1 MTSPTLLLLAAGMGS
16 RYGGLKQ
23 LDEMGPNGETLLDYA
38 IYDARKAGFKKAVFI
53 IRHEMEEAFNRQILK
68 RYQGLIQT
76 DVVFQEPSDL
86 PNGFSCPAERHRP
99 WGTGQAVLAA
109 RNAIREP
116 FGIINADD
124 YYGPSAYRLLA
135 ESLSQTAANE
145 SALTCVAYPLK
156 NTLSEHGSVNRGLCK
171 VQNGSLSS
179 VTEIL
184 EIAETA
190 DGIIGHPSPDE
201 SLKLSPDDLVSMNCW
216 GMPPALFPAMED
228 AFKQF
233 LGSLKNELRDE
244 FYLPA
249 FINEQLT
256 AKGLTCVVKT
266 ATDRWCGVTYPADK
280 SAVQAQLKAAHDSGL
295 YPKSS
300 LL

>member
-1 MTSPTLLLLAAGMGS
+1 
-16 RYGGLKQ
+16 
-23 LDEMGPNGETLLDYA
+23 
-38 IYDARKAGFKKAVFI
+38 
-53 IRHEMEEAFNRQILK
+53 MEEAFDRQILK

-76 DVVFQEPSDL
+76 DVVFQEGSDL
-86 PNGFSCPAERHRP
+86 PNGFSCPAERQRP

-109 RNAIREP
+109 RKAITEP

-124 YYGPSAYRLLA
+124 YYGPSAYQLLA
-135 ESLSQTAANE
+135 ESLSQTAANV
-145 SALTCVAYPLK
+145 SALTCVAYPLQ
-156 NTLSEHGSVNRGLCK
+156 NTLSEHGSVNRGLCE
-171 VQNGSLSS
+171 VQNGFLSS

-184 EIAETA
+184 DIAETEN
-190 DGIIGHPSPDE
+190 GIIGHPSPDE
-201 SLKLSPDDLVSMNCW
+201 PLHMSPEDLVSMNCW
-216 GMPPALFPAMED
+216 GMTPALFPAMED
-228 AFKQF
+228 SFKKF
-233 LGSLKNELRDE
+233 LGSLKNELKDE

-256 AKGLTCVVKT
+256 TKGLSCDVKT

>member
-53 IRHEMEEAFNRQILK
+53 IRREMEEAFDRQILK
-68 RYQGLIQT
+68 RYQGLLQT
-76 DVVFQEPSDL
+76 DVVFQETSDL
-86 PNGFSCPAERHRP
+86 PDGFNAPQGRQRP

-109 RNAIREP
+109 RKAIREP

-124 YYGPSAYRLLA
+124 YYGPSAYQLLA

-145 SALTCVAYPLK
+145 PALTCVAYPLQ

-171 VQNGSLSS
+171 VQNGHLGS

-184 EIAETA
+184 DIAETEN
-190 DGIIGHPSPDE
+190 GIIGHPSPDE
-201 SLKLSPDDLVSMNCW
+201 SLQMSPEDLVSMNCW
-216 GMPPALFPAMED
+216 GMTPALFPAMED
-228 AFKQF
+228 SFKKF
-233 LGSLKNELRDE
+233 LGSLKNELKDE

-256 AKGLTCVVKT
+256 AKNLDCVVKI

-280 SAVQAQLKAAHDSGL
+280 TAVQAQLKAAHDSGL
-295 YPKSS
+295 YLKSS